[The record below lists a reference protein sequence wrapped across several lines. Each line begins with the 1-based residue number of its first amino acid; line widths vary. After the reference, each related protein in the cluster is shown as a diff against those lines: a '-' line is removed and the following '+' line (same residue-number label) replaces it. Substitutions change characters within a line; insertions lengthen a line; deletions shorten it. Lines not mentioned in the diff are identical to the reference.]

1 MSDTD
6 TAVKN
11 LKALDPSRPIRE
23 LDIVRPVDSQ
33 PAHRGS
39 DLPALLSLLDVPT
52 DDLQWL
58 RLDRPGAAGRT
69 PGCIVP

>member
-23 LDIVRPVDSQ
+23 ADIALRSINVRFEGQGRHRADMRPCLLMTQSGHWQLKVAAVPLDP
-33 PAHRGS
+33 
-39 DLPALLSLLDVPT
+39 
-52 DDLQWL
+52 
-58 RLDRPGAAGRT
+58 
-69 PGCIVP
+69 